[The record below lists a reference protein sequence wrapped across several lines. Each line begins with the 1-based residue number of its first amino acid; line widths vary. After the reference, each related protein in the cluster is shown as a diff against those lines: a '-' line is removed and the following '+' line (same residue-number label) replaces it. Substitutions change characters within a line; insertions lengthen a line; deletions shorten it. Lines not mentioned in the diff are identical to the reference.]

1 MKIIE
6 KIDGDQGQEIEIL
19 DRDLKVMIN
28 RSPEI
33 RKIIWKK
40 INNFI

>member
-19 DRDLKVMIN
+19 DRDLKVMIK

>member
-28 RSPEI
+28 RSLEI